1 MADSTS
7 SSWSEGL
14 LGLGPALT
22 GAVLW
27 VDTVAGAGDKGH
39 QYPGWE
45 PVLCSPVR
53 FTLTQSRALGE
64 TQDKHLYNVTCDDM
78 AG

>member
-1 MADSTS
+1 MAS
-7 SSWSEGL
+7 
-14 LGLGPALT
+14 
-22 GAVLW
+22 VLPSQEQSGGW
-27 VDTVAGAGDKGH
+27 TRWQGQGDKGH